1 MLLFIKHNYNA
12 KTFYNSIKKH
22 LFLLLNRIKTMN
34 FKNLKL
40 LLIFSFILNSV
51 SYSQKKYDI
60 SITSEANPVAFPYT
74 YIKNSNI
81 IKYGNKEGKLT
92 INSNS
97 ESDTLRIEC
106 NGYLPKEI
114 PLQNQ
119 SENLSIILEPSTEI
133 LEEIVISVHN
143 NEKSK
148 WQKIN
153 KKTKKTF
160 ETEYFGIFE
169 GSHIISSY
177 KIETVTKFNGIR
189 FFVITNEVGKDFL
202 FNKKVRPILI
212 INSENLSDNMLP
224 NKIIY
229 FEKDAQLY
237 TKLDI
242 EFKNTVTLIPDDTLT
257 IGIELIPENSENPNM
272 KNVIGVLTT
281 KHLLKESKTV
291 TNNYLSK
298 TQKTAHLNQDIY
310 FELKMIK

>member
-1 MLLFIKHNYNA
+1 
-12 KTFYNSIKKH
+12 
-22 LFLLLNRIKTMN
+22 MN
-34 FKNLKL
+34 FKSLKL
-40 LLIFSFILNSV
+40 LLIFFFINSV

-81 IKYGNKEGKLT
+81 IKYGNKEGKLS

-97 ESDTLRIEC
+97 ENDTLRIEC

-119 SENLSIILEPSTEI
+119 SENLSITLEPSAEL

-153 KKTKKTF
+153 KKTKKTS

-169 GSHIISSY
+169 GSHIISSF
-177 KIETVTKFNGIR
+177 KIETTTKFNGIR
-189 FFVITNEVGKDFL
+189 FFIITNEVGKDFIS
-202 FNKKVRPILI
+202 NKKVRPILI
-212 INSENLSDNMLP
+212 INSENVSDNMLP

-229 FEKDAQLY
+229 FEKGAQLY

-242 EFKNTVTLIPDDTLT
+242 EFKNTVNLTPDDTLT
-257 IGIELIPENSENPNM
+257 IGIELIPEDSENPNI

-291 TNNYLSK
+291 INNYFSK
-298 TQKTAHLNQDIY
+298 TQKSSQLNQDIY
-310 FELKMIK
+310 FELKMVKRK